1 MAECREGSGSPIF
14 DQTVNDF
21 HSIQAIE
28 DSVRHDFQIGRH
40 KAYAV
45 TRLMKKADFYLMS
58 SLDDDYARKAF
69 FTPVHS
75 LEEALKLAEAKLGN
89 DAEILLM
96 PHGSYTVPILK

>member
-1 MAECREGSGSPIF
+1 
-14 DQTVNDF
+14 
-21 HSIQAIE
+21 
-28 DSVRHDFQIGRH
+28 
-40 KAYAV
+40 
-45 TRLMKKADFYLMS
+45 MS